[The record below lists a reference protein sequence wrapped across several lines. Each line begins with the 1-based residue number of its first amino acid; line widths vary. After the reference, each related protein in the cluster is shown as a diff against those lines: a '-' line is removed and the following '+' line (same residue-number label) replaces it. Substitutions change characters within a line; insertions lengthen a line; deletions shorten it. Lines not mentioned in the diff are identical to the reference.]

1 VTDIFDGFTGDDDG
15 FPGDDDGF
23 PGDDDGFPGDDDGFP
38 GDDDGFPGVGE
49 VYALKGAVKYEYG
62 SSNPTGYFNITF
74 PFNGTSVLLFTSIS
88 FEWLVV
94 AENCAMF
101 GGTDVIDVFDEG
113 GTEGIEAPYVVT
125 LCDNKEEL
133 NGQDTFFFMGGFPDD
148 LGVFWSTS
156 FDPVDEE
163 DLFDEGSVNI
173 TSSTTS
179 SSPST
184 LPSSE
189 EAPSFAPST
198 WPSHGSKKSKKE
210 GGKAGKAGSYKEGG
224 KAGKAGS
231 YKEGGKAGKAGNVR
245 GR

>member
-1 VTDIFDGFTGDDDG
+1 VTDIFDGFT
-15 FPGDDDGF
+15 GDDDGF